1 MTLDPAML
9 ELMEDTVTIEPAS
22 SVDQYQAVSLGAAV
36 TYRAQVLPWVER
48 VIGPDGREVR
58 STAKVVI
65 PDRLSID
72 PRSRI
77 TLPSGFNP
85 QQPPILGIRP
95 IRGLS
100 LDHTEILL

>member
-1 MTLDPAML
+1 MTLDPGML
-9 ELMEDTVTIEPAS
+9 DLMEDTVTIEPFS
-22 SVDQYQAVSLGAAV
+22 SVDQYQAVTFGAAV
-36 TYRAQVLPWVER
+36 TYRAQVLPYVER

-58 STAKVVI
+58 STAKVIV

-85 QQPPILGIRP
+85 ASPPILGVRP
-95 IRGLS
+95 IKGLG
-100 LDHTEILL
+100 LDSTEILL